1 MKSKCKSGLMTTI
14 TIRTDEAI
22 KKALQ
27 KKAKQLW
34 LSLNQ
39 FINLWFRYILKTE
52 KLVIDLEENEVI
64 WNEEIEKAY
73 NKAVDE
79 LKRGEALIVD
89 PEKIKSE
96 EQFLDLLEEK
106 MNV

>member
-1 MKSKCKSGLMTTI
+1 MTTI

-27 KKAKQLW
+27 EKAKQLW

-52 KLVIDLEENEVI
+52 KLVIDFDTEDEVVWDEEKER
-64 WNEEIEKAY
+64 AY
-73 NKAVDE
+73 NEAVDE
-79 LKRGEALIVD
+79 LKRGEALIID
-89 PEKIKSE
+89 PKKIRSE

>member
-1 MKSKCKSGLMTTI
+1 MTTI

-27 KKAKQLW
+27 EKAKQLW

-52 KLVIDLEENEVI
+52 KLVIDFDTEDEVVWDEEKER
-64 WNEEIEKAY
+64 AY
-73 NKAVDE
+73 NEAVDE
-79 LKRGEALIVD
+79 LKRGEAYTLEDFKLLLKSKWV
-89 PEKIKSE
+89 IK
-96 EQFLDLLEEK
+96 
-106 MNV
+106 

>member
-1 MKSKCKSGLMTTI
+1 MTTI

-27 KKAKQLW
+27 EKAKQLW

-52 KLVIDLEENEVI
+52 KLVIDFDTEEEVV
-64 WNEEIEKAY
+64 WNEEIERAY

-79 LKRGEALIVD
+79 LKRGEAYTLEDFKLLLKSKWV
-89 PEKIKSE
+89 IK
-96 EQFLDLLEEK
+96 
-106 MNV
+106 

>member
-1 MKSKCKSGLMTTI
+1 MTTI

-27 KKAKQLW
+27 EKAKQLW

-52 KLVIDLEENEVI
+52 KLVIDFDTEEEVV
-64 WNEEIEKAY
+64 WNEEIERAY
-73 NKAVDE
+73 NEAVDE
-79 LKRGEALIVD
+79 LKRGKAYTLEDFKLLLKSKWV
-89 PEKIKSE
+89 IK
-96 EQFLDLLEEK
+96 
-106 MNV
+106 